1 MFAKTPTYIKLPQSL
16 EAKVAFIAV
25 LHDLHP
31 LLRWGNGMSLGSD
44 CYRDLLQGWSILDV
58 RKGKF
63 VWLSILTDLGVVIDW
78 QDVVRE
84 AESYNET

>member
-31 LLRWGNGMSLGSD
+31 LLRWGNRMSLGSD

-58 RKGKF
+58 RKGKH
-63 VWLSILTDLGVVIDW
+63 VWLSNSTGLGVAIDW

>member
-31 LLRWGNGMSLGSD
+31 FLRWGMECHWALTATEICS
-44 CYRDLLQGWSILDV
+44 
-58 RKGKF
+58 KGGAY
-63 VWLSILTDLGVVIDW
+63 LMCG
-78 QDVVRE
+78 
-84 AESYNET
+84 